1 MAQRIQLTAERR
13 TRIGTLS
20 VKKSRKAGRIP
31 AILYGHGEPQPLE
44 LSGVELVRALNA
56 AHSSNVLVDLEIVGE
71 AGGRKH
77 LALIK
82 EVQQHPIKDKVLH
95 VDLNEIDPN
104 QKIHAEVNV
113 VEIGESI
120 GVKNGGVLDHLIR
133 HIRVE
138 CLPQNLPSEIRV
150 DVSAIEI
157 GGAIHVGEIVPP
169 EGVIFMNEA
178 SLPVFMVHAP
188 KVEEE
193 PTPAAAAAAAAATPV
208 QPEVIKQKKEEPAEA
223 AKKEK

>member
-1 MAQRIQLTAERR
+1 MAQRIQLKAERR
-13 TRIGTLS
+13 TRTGTLA
-20 VKKSRKAGRIP
+20 VKKSRRAGRIP
-31 AILYGHGEPQPLE
+31 AVLYGRGEPQALE

-56 AHSSNVLVDLEIVGE
+56 AHSSNVLVDLEIAGE
-71 AGGRKH
+71 AGARKH

-82 EVQQHPIKDKVLH
+82 EIQQHPLKDKVLH

-113 VEIGESI
+113 VEIGECI
-120 GVKNGGVLDHLIR
+120 GVKNGGILDHLIR
-133 HIRVE
+133 HLRVE
-138 CLPQNLPSEIRV
+138 CLPQHLPSEIRI
-150 DVSAIEI
+150 DVTSLDI
-157 GGAIHVGEIVPP
+157 GGAVHVGEIAAP
-169 EGVIFMNEA
+169 EGVVFTNDA

-188 KVEEE
+188 KVEAE
-193 PTPAAAAAAAAATPV
+193 PAPGAAAAAPV

>member
-1 MAQRIQLTAERR
+1 MAQRIQLKAERR
-13 TRIGTLS
+13 TRIGSLA
-20 VKKSRKAGRIP
+20 VKKSRKEGRIP
-31 AILYGHGEPQPLE
+31 AILYGHGEPLPLE

-56 AHSSNVLVDLEIVGE
+56 AHSSNVLVDLEIAGE
-71 AGGRKH
+71 AAGRKH

-82 EVQQHPIKDKVLH
+82 EVQQHPLKDKVLH

-113 VEIGESI
+113 VEVGESI

-133 HIRVE
+133 HLRVE
-138 CLPQNLPSEIRV
+138 CLPQNLPSEIRI
-150 DVSAIEI
+150 DVSAMEI
-157 GGAIHVGEIVPP
+157 GSSIHVNQIPAP
-169 EGVIFMNEA
+169 EGVVFMNDGH
-178 SLPVFMVHAP
+178 LPVFMVHAP

-193 PTPAAAAAAAAATPV
+193 PTPAAAAAAAATPV

>member
-1 MAQRIQLTAERR
+1 MAQRIQLKAEPRSG
-13 TRIGTLS
+13 IGSLA
-20 VKKSRKAGRIP
+20 VKKSRRAGRIP
-31 AILYGHGEPQPLE
+31 AVLYGHGQPQPLE

-56 AHSSNVLVDLEIVGE
+56 AHSSNVLVDLEITGD
-71 AGGRKH
+71 AGRKR

-82 EVQQHPIKDKVLH
+82 EIQQHPLKDKVLH

-113 VEIGESI
+113 VEFGECI

-133 HIRVE
+133 HLRVE
-138 CLPQNLPSEIRV
+138 CLPQYLPSEIRI
-150 DVSAIEI
+150 DVTAIDI
-157 GGAIHVGEIVPP
+157 GGAVHVGEIPAL
-169 EGVIFMNEA
+169 EGVTFTNDA

-188 KVEEE
+188 KVEEA
-193 PTPAAAAAAAAATPV
+193 PVAAAAAAPV

>member
-1 MAQRIQLTAERR
+1 MAQRIQLKAEPRSG
-13 TRIGTLS
+13 IGSLA
-20 VKKSRKAGRIP
+20 VKKSRRIGRIP
-31 AILYGHGEPQPLE
+31 AVLYGHGQPQALE

-56 AHSSNVLVDLEIVGE
+56 AHSSNVLVDLEITGD
-71 AGGRKH
+71 AGGRKR

-82 EVQQHPIKDKVLH
+82 EIQQHPLKDKVLH

-113 VEIGESI
+113 VEYGECI

-133 HIRVE
+133 HLRVE
-138 CLPQNLPSEIRV
+138 CLPQNLPSEIRI
-150 DVSAIEI
+150 DVTAIDI
-157 GGAIHVGEIVPP
+157 GGAVHVGEIPAI
-169 EGVIFMNEA
+169 EGVTFTNDA

-188 KVEEE
+188 KVEEA
-193 PTPAAAAAAAAATPV
+193 PATTAAAEPV

>member
-1 MAQRIQLTAERR
+1 MAQRIQLKAERR
-13 TRIGTLS
+13 TRIGSLA
-20 VKKSRKAGRIP
+20 VKKARKEGRIP
-31 AILYGHGEPQPLE
+31 AILYGHGEPLPLE

-56 AHSSNVLVDLEIVGE
+56 AHSSNVLVDLEIAGE
-71 AGGRKH
+71 AAGRKH

-82 EVQQHPIKDKVLH
+82 EVQQHPLKDKVLH

-113 VEIGESI
+113 VEVGESI

-133 HIRVE
+133 HLRVE
-138 CLPQNLPSEIRV
+138 CLPQNLPSEIRI
-150 DVSAIEI
+150 DVSAMEI
-157 GGAIHVGEIVPP
+157 GSSIHVNQIAVP
-169 EGVIFMNEA
+169 EGVVFMNEGH
-178 SLPVFMVHAP
+178 LPVFMVHAP

-193 PTPAAAAAAAAATPV
+193 PTPAAAAAAAATPV

>member
-1 MAQRIQLTAERR
+1 MAQRIQLKAERR
-13 TRIGTLS
+13 TRIGSLA
-20 VKKSRKAGRIP
+20 VKKSRKEGRIP
-31 AILYGHGEPQPLE
+31 AILYGHGEPLPLE

-56 AHSSNVLVDLEIVGE
+56 AHSSNVLVDLEIAGE
-71 AGGRKH
+71 AAGRKH

-82 EVQQHPIKDKVLH
+82 EVQQHPLKDKVLH
-95 VDLNEIDPN
+95 VDLNGIDPN

-133 HIRVE
+133 HLRVE
-138 CLPQNLPSEIRV
+138 CLPQNLPSEIRI
-150 DVSAIEI
+150 DVSAMEI
-157 GGAIHVGEIVPP
+157 GSSIHVNQISAP
-169 EGVIFMNEA
+169 EGVVFMNEGH
-178 SLPVFMVHAP
+178 LPVFMVHAP

-193 PTPAAAAAAAAATPV
+193 PTPAAAAAAAATPV